1 MFSFS
6 PFLGLSFVHSFI
18 KLINISIAKDVF
30 LKYSQQQFR
39 HLLTRLIPPLS
50 LSLALFLFKSLQE
63 LVNFTN
69 LAHEPRSNT
78 TDYTVQQLTA
88 CGITSS
94 WVMTGWMLF
103 YSGIALSPAS
113 LGFRRWTPRLG
124 ARSPNCPTVRRSSS
138 TGRRPPS
145 GRESERLKG
154 KCCSHLW
161 NLALFCGTGQWSC
174 TNRKVLVWKHWFFE
188 RQTDQKNL
196 N

>member
-39 HLLTRLIPPLS
+39 HLLSRV
-50 LSLALFLFKSLQE
+50 LFKSFQE
-63 LVNFTN
+63 LVNFISSSPTSHTN
-69 LAHEPRSNT
+69 LAQTLLIIPFNS
-78 TDYTVQQLTA
+78 LPA

-103 YSGIALSPAS
+103 YSGIALSPPAAS
-113 LGFRRWTPRLG
+113 LGFRRWRPRSG
-124 ARSPNCPTVRRSSS
+124 ARSPSCPTVRRSSS

-145 GRESERLKG
+145 GREREML
-154 KCCSHLW
+154 
-161 NLALFCGTGQWSC
+161 
-174 TNRKVLVWKHWFFE
+174 
-188 RQTDQKNL
+188 
-196 N
+196 